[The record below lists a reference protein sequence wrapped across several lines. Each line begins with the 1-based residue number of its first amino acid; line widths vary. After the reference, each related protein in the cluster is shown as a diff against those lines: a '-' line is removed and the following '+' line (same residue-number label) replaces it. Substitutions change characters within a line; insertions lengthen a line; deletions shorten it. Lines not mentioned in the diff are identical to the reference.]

1 MSSIKRFR
9 IIKFKKKPFFQV
21 KKLSK
26 SYSKTNLVL
35 NQIDFHVNR
44 GEIFGILG
52 PNGCGKTTIFN
63 LILGVLSADSGTISI
78 DGETIN
84 SYPVH
89 ERCAKWKISY
99 VPQNSACFLGLST
112 ESNLEAVGEIKI
124 RDKVK
129 RKEKVQELL
138 AKFNLENRKHIMARQ
153 LSGGEKKRLAI
164 SLALLTRPDILC
176 LDEPFSALDPLSV
189 ETIREIIG
197 DLQKNSIGTILTDH
211 NISSTL
217 MSVDRA
223 ILLSNSLVVAEGN
236 RKELLSNKLAKKLY
250 FGSDF
255 KI

>member
-1 MSSIKRFR
+1 MKPLR
-9 IIKFKKKPFFQV
+9 IIKFKKKPFFQI

-26 SYSKTNLVL
+26 SFSKSNLVL
-35 NQIDFHVNR
+35 NQINFHVNK

-52 PNGCGKTTIFN
+52 PNGSGKTTSFN
-63 LILGVLSADSGTISI
+63 LILGVLAPDEGTISI
-78 DGETIN
+78 NGETIN
-84 SYPVH
+84 SYPIH
-89 ERCAKWKISY
+89 DRCAKWKISY
-99 VPQNSACFLGLST
+99 VPQNSACFLGLSV
-112 ESNLEAVGEIKI
+112 ESNLEAIGEIKI
-124 RDKVK
+124 KDKVK

-138 AKFNLENRKHIMARQ
+138 VKFNLENKKNTIAHS

-164 SLALLTRPDILC
+164 SLALLTRPDILL

-189 ETIREIIG
+189 ETIREIIS
-197 DLQKNSIGTILTDH
+197 DLQKSSISSVISDH

-223 ILLSNSLVVAEGN
+223 ILLANSLVVAEGKP
-236 RKELLSNKLAKKLY
+236 RDLLSNKLAKKLY

>member
-1 MSSIKRFR
+1 MKKFR

-26 SYSKTNLVL
+26 SFSKGNVVL
-35 NQIDFHVNR
+35 NQINFHVNK

-52 PNGCGKTTIFN
+52 PNGSGKTTIFN
-63 LILGVLSADSGTISI
+63 LILGVLAADGGVISI
-78 DGETIN
+78 NGETIN
-84 SYPVH
+84 SYPIH
-89 ERCAKWKISY
+89 ERCNRWKISY
-99 VPQNSACFLGLST
+99 VPQNSACFLGLSV

-124 RDKVK
+124 KDKVK

-138 AKFNLENRKHIMARQ
+138 VKFNLENKKNILARS

-164 SLALLTRPDILC
+164 SLALITRPDILL

-189 ETIREIIG
+189 ETIRDIIS
-197 DLQKNSIGTILTDH
+197 DLQKNLISSIISDH
-211 NISSTL
+211 NITSTL

-223 ILLSNSLVVAEGN
+223 ILLANSLVIAEG
-236 RKELLSNKLAKKLY
+236 RPRDLLSNKLAQKMY

>member
-1 MSSIKRFR
+1 MKPFR
-9 IIKFKKKPFFQV
+9 IIKFKKKPFFEV

-26 SYSKTNLVL
+26 SFSKSSLVL
-35 NQIDFHVNR
+35 NQISFSVSK

-52 PNGCGKTTIFN
+52 PNGSGKTTIFN
-63 LILGVLSADSGTISI
+63 LILGLLSADEGTISI
-78 DGETIN
+78 NGDTIN

-89 ERCAKWKISY
+89 TRCSRWKISY
-99 VPQNSACFLGLST
+99 VPQNSCCLLGISV
-112 ESNLEAVGEIKI
+112 ESNLEAIGEVKI
-124 RDKVK
+124 IDKVK

-138 AKFNLENRKHIMARQ
+138 VKFNLENKKHTLARS

-164 SLALLTRPDILC
+164 ALALITRPNMLL

-189 ETIREIIG
+189 ETIREIIS
-197 DLQKNSIGTILTDH
+197 DLQKESISSIVSDH

-223 ILLSNSLVVAEGN
+223 ILLANSMVVAEG
-236 RKELLSNKLAKKLY
+236 RPRDLLTNKIAKKLY

>member
-1 MSSIKRFR
+1 MKPFR

-26 SYSKTNLVL
+26 SFSKSNLVL

-52 PNGCGKTTIFN
+52 PNGAGKTTIFG
-63 LILGVLSADSGTISI
+63 LILGLLSPDEGTISI
-78 DGETIN
+78 NGEVIN
-84 SYPVH
+84 TYPIY
-89 ERCAKWKISY
+89 ERCTKWKISY

-112 ESNLEAVGEIKI
+112 EENLEALGEIKI
-124 RDKVK
+124 KDKIK
-129 RKEKVQELL
+129 RKDKIQELL
-138 AKFNLENRKHIMARQ
+138 VKFNLENKKNTLARQ
-153 LSGGEKKRLAI
+153 LSGGEKKRLTI
-164 SLALLTRPDILC
+164 GMALLVRPDILL

-189 ETIREIIG
+189 ETIRNIIS
-197 DLQKNSIGTILTDH
+197 DLQKNSISSIISDH

-223 ILLSNSLVVAEGN
+223 ILLANSIVVASG
-236 RKELLSNKLAKKLY
+236 RPRDLLSNRIAKEIY
-250 FGSDF
+250 FGKEF